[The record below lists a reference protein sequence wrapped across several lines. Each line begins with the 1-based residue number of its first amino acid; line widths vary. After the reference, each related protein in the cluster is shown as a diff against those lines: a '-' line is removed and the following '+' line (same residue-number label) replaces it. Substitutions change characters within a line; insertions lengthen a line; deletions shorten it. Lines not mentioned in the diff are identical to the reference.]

1 MQMVDKGRS
10 RLGRGLNSLISISSG
25 EEIAADS
32 TPPIDQSPPTVSATP
47 QTSPAV
53 TPGPIEISLA
63 SITPNPHQPRRQFDD
78 SQLSGLAESLKSSGM
93 IQPIVVK
100 KSKDGYQLIAGER
113 RLRAAKIAGF
123 SKIPA
128 IFREVDENAQAQLA
142 LVENIQREDLNP
154 LDRAAAY
161 QSLIDQQHLTQAE
174 LAQRL
179 GEERSGIANY
189 LRLLSLSKSVQEL
202 LRNNKITFGH
212 AKLLASVDDPL
223 EQERLANL
231 VATQELSVRNL
242 ERMIAEPTTPPTV
255 RNPKLSDA
263 YITDLEKNISRQ
275 LGMRV
280 QVRRG
285 GKGKG
290 RLTIHYASLDQFD
303 QLLSKLGLE
312 LE

>member
-25 EEIAADS
+25 EETAADS
-32 TPPIDQSPPTVSATP
+32 TPSTHQSPPTVSASSE
-47 QTSPAV
+47 TSPVVA
-53 TPGPIEISLA
+53 PGPIEISLA
-63 SITPNPHQPRRQFDD
+63 SISPNPHQPRRHFDD
-78 SQLSGLAESLKSSGM
+78 SQLSGLAESLKSSGL

-113 RLRAAKIAGF
+113 RLRAARIAGF
-123 SKIPA
+123 AKIPA

-161 QSLIDQQHLTQAE
+161 QSLIDHQHLTQAE

-179 GEERSGIANY
+179 GEDRSGIANY
-189 LRLLSLSKSVQEL
+189 LRLLSLTKSVQDL

-242 ERMIAEPTTPPTV
+242 ERTIAEPTTPPTV

-303 QLLSKLGLE
+303 QLLAKMGLQ